1 MKKQRYIKQ
10 FNVYTPTVR
19 SKANCNAKLDIT
31 SPCNPCRGTSES
43 CTFDASRNLTVDA
56 TCGKKKPGENSCW
69 PLAFRFRQ
77 EECKRNGGFMIQV
90 EEIEGLSQGQ
100 IVESMMAE
108 QVGLKVFRT
117 FTNKRSADSGDLD
130 RLAQAVKAWIEGGR
144 TNMDLEDVWVGDG
157 PGVRAAACTVERPGT
172 S

>member
-1 MKKQRYIKQ
+1 
-10 FNVYTPTVR
+10 
-19 SKANCNAKLDIT
+19 
-31 SPCNPCRGTSES
+31 
-43 CTFDASRNLTVDA
+43 
-56 TCGKKKPGENSCW
+56 
-69 PLAFRFRQ
+69 
-77 EECKRNGGFMIQV
+77 MIQV